1 MLSSGG
7 KNNDRS
13 VSFSFTQTISSI
25 TAELGQDS
33 CMGAYRWKSGSNYR
47 GRSWDQD
54 LPTDAQ
60 IVMHVFCTYMDSRLP
75 TDARFPDGR
84 TFTGLYFLKNLD
96 KPGTVIS

>member
-1 MLSSGG
+1 MRRVEKGLRCLIPSDNFLTLLSFF
-7 KNNDRS
+7 
-13 VSFSFTQTISSI
+13 V
-25 TAELGQDS
+25 ELGQDS
-33 CMGAYRWKSGSNYR
+33 CMGAYRWKSGSDYR

-75 TDARFPDGR
+75 TDARFQDGR

-96 KPGTVIS
+96 KPGVW

>member
-1 MLSSGG
+1 MLL
-7 KNNDRS
+7 
-13 VSFSFTQTISSI
+13 FFT
-25 TAELGQDS
+25 ELGEDS
-33 CMGAYRWKSGSNYR
+33 CMGAYHWKSGSDYR

-75 TDARFPDGR
+75 TDARFQDGR

-96 KPGTVIS
+96 KPGEEI